1 MTMTFGQSIK
11 HVFSNYATFRGRA
24 SRSEF
29 WWFYLFNQLVG
40 GIPVGLGVVLLMIG
54 ALSDPVSTPL
64 IVLGSVLLG
73 LGLIVALA
81 LLVPVLAVGSRRL
94 HDRGLSGWLQLLLV
108 ISIANLVVIIL
119 WALPGDSGDNAYGP
133 AT

>member
-1 MTMTFGQSIK
+1 MGFTEAIRTCLG
-11 HVFSNYATFRGRA
+11 NYAKFDGRA
-24 SRSEF
+24 RRPEF

-119 WALPGDSGDNAYGP
+119 WALPGDSGENAYGP